1 MCVSVCKREKDG
13 KGVGLIKDKDDKKDK
28 TITQFKSFK
37 IMKLKL
43 WVWEEKKAE
52 KEGIEVWQEDQVDK
66 WTNLKG

>member
-1 MCVSVCKREKDG
+1 VCKREKDG

-43 WVWEEKKAE
+43 
-52 KEGIEVWQEDQVDK
+52 
-66 WTNLKG
+66 